1 MKRTLS
7 VLLLFGM
14 LCALS
19 TNTFAANDEATD
31 TVDIAA
37 VAENNSSIAG
47 EYKQYAPFKVDSQ
60 EVRLYSEPVMNSED
74 ALTTYAD
81 AFELCAEAAE
91 GYGITADM
99 KNYDFGD
106 FGKV

>member
-7 VLLLFGM
+7 ILLLFGM

-31 TVDIAA
+31 KVDIAA

-47 EYKQYAPFKVDSQ
+47 EYKQYAPFTVDSQ

-81 AFELCAEAAE
+81 AF
-91 GYGITADM
+91 
-99 KNYDFGD
+99 
-106 FGKV
+106 

>member
-31 TVDIAA
+31 KVDIAA
-37 VAENNSSIAG
+37 V
-47 EYKQYAPFKVDSQ
+47 P
-60 EVRLYSEPVMNSED
+60 
-74 ALTTYAD
+74 
-81 AFELCAEAAE
+81 
-91 GYGITADM
+91 
-99 KNYDFGD
+99 
-106 FGKV
+106 

>member
-31 TVDIAA
+31 KVDIAA

-47 EYKQYAPFKVDSQ
+47 E
-60 EVRLYSEPVMNSED
+60 
-74 ALTTYAD
+74 
-81 AFELCAEAAE
+81 
-91 GYGITADM
+91 
-99 KNYDFGD
+99 
-106 FGKV
+106 